1 LVLIQGGAQIVIY
14 LSQVFFLKSSR
25 KKLIKGTY
33 FYSKN
38 VLKRFNNTPLMYV
51 RAPKHFKSG
60 KQHFFYF
67 RARFLRTC
75 VFFANNKELNLS
87 TISGEQLISTVTS
100 ATEQPTAIDYTT
112 TRVTVR
118 QNVFLKIVQ

>member
-1 LVLIQGGAQIVIY
+1 MVLTQGGARIVIY

-25 KKLIKGTY
+25 KKFVKSTY

-67 RARFLRTC
+67 RARFLKTF
-75 VFFANNKELNLS
+75 VFLVNNRELNLS
-87 TISGEQLISTVTS
+87 AIPGDQLFSTVTS
-100 ATEQPTAIDYTT
+100 AVERSTAIDYTT
-112 TRVTVR
+112 NKITVH
-118 QNVFLKIVQ
+118 QDVFLKIV